1 MCEIR
6 AGEVRERVP
15 FMELVWVLNMLA
27 MMDWWPSW
35 LFSPFLIYLLGKT
48 WKTKDKYSKHPL
60 THLLSYS
67 VVSSIPGS
75 VLCSRHR
82 VDSTEFYSSVSIF
95 RHLPKIKTEKGM
107 ELHMLGGWG
116 VEGVSGGWGRKGQL
130 WINYLENCYAYYR
143 IRNIFTYIS

>member
-1 MCEIR
+1 MFRRTEKINNSLAKCMKLGLETWS
-6 AGEVRERVP
+6 RECSSWSWYG
-15 FMELVWVLNMLA
+15 FCYILA

-48 WKTKDKYSKHPL
+48 WKTKDKYSKYPF
-60 THLLSYS
+60 TYLLSYR

-82 VDSTEFYSSVSIF
+82 VNSTEFCSSVSIF

-107 ELHMLGGWG
+107 ELHMLGAGG
-116 VEGVSGGWGRKGQL
+116 EGSR
-130 WINYLENCYAYYR
+130 LEEERTAMN
-143 IRNIFTYIS
+143 